1 MIQIELFYDKNI
13 MISMKPKI
21 LSFLLLPMLVACVD
35 DAKKYT
41 AEFPEF
47 EPLEVKM
54 TTGTNPKVGKAV
66 VVAARQKKAGQHLY
80 EVNYKWTVTGPG
92 EAVQR
97 YRKSAIYNENTPM
110 PTDTI
115 TFSESGRY
123 NVVMVA
129 SYEVAGVGKG
139 QSFTENFPGRQGAA
153 KYEGSALRYRV
164 TLERTFDVED

>member
-1 MIQIELFYDKNI
+1 M
-13 MISMKPKI
+13 
-21 LSFLLLPMLVACVD
+21 
-35 DAKKYT
+35 
-41 AEFPEF
+41 
-47 EPLEVKM
+47 
-54 TTGTNPKVGKAV
+54 
-66 VVAARQKKAGQHLY
+66 VAARQKKAGQHLY

-115 TFSESGRY
+115 TFSESGQY
-123 NVVMVA
+123 NVVLVA

-139 QSFTENFPGRQGAA
+139 QSFTENFPARQGSA

>member
-1 MIQIELFYDKNI
+1 
-13 MISMKPKI
+13 MISIKPKR

-41 AEFPEF
+41 AEFPKF
-47 EPLEVKM
+47 EPLEVIP
-54 TTGTNPKVGKAV
+54 TSANPKVGKEV
-66 VVAARQKKAGQHLY
+66 VVQARQKKVGLHLY
-80 EVNYKWTVTGPG
+80 EVNYKWTITGPS

-97 YRKSAIYNENTPM
+97 YRTSAIYTANTPT

-115 TFSESGRY
+115 TFSESGHY
-123 NVVMVA
+123 NVVLVA

-139 QSFTENFPGRQGAA
+139 QSFTENFPGHQGSA
-153 KYEGSALRYRV
+153 KYDGSALRYRV

>member
-54 TTGTNPKVGKAV
+54 TTGTNPKVGE
-66 VVAARQKKAGQHLY
+66 GCC
-80 EVNYKWTVTGPG
+80 
-92 EAVQR
+92 
-97 YRKSAIYNENTPM
+97 
-110 PTDTI
+110 
-115 TFSESGRY
+115 GRSTSKEGWP
-123 NVVMVA
+123 A
-129 SYEVAGVGKG
+129 SI
-139 QSFTENFPGRQGAA
+139 
-153 KYEGSALRYRV
+153 
-164 TLERTFDVED
+164 